1 MDVFDDVQLLSV
13 TKTSETKVKLVFF
26 WSKTFSEKLKKD
38 ALKEAKAQKR
48 AEAEMEER
56 AKVKAKRD
64 AMAQNVRQM
73 IEEKKRGE

>member
-26 WSKTFSEKLKKD
+26 WSKTFAEKLKKD

-64 AMAQNVRQM
+64 AMAHNVRQM